1 MERKKKVRDGAQGKA
16 GPPRMPRF
24 QKENRTSRSVLAKW
38 TRVHVNDVPI
48 AVRPRVALQRRLR
61 YDRVETPLSRSG
73 ARMGSRLEKKST
85 AVRKRIES
93 RKCRM
98 FTDVPFC

>member
-1 MERKKKVRDGAQGKA
+1 MS
-16 GPPRMPRF
+16 GPQQAHAHAM
-24 QKENRTSRSVLAKW
+24 VLFSGGQDSATCLAW
-38 TRVHVNDVPI
+38 
-48 AVRPRVALQRRLR
+48 ALER